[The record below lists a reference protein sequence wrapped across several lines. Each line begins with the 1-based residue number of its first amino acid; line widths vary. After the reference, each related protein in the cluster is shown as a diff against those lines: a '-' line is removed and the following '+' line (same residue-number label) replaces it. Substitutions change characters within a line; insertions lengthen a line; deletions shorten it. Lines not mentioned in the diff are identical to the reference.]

1 MNSPFSR
8 AVEEESLDPNSSVT
22 SSSATSSSTRTAKT
36 SLRRTFAVGTWIPRL
51 FSATCALSH
60 LVTPKVLLDE
70 WIWYRLGSRV
80 SPSALPEGEQPR
92 TITGICGPRR
102 RPYFAWYDRP
112 SSSWK
117 TCLGSLLSDISDEFL
132 ETWPRS
138 GSMRSGRCW
147 ARTTL
152 GRRTSGTASGS
163 SPFPTPAANCYGTNQ
178 SPSPGAS
185 VRESLETM
193 ARRDSWPTPH
203 GMGNDGA
210 RAAGPSGNE
219 LGNAVLRAER
229 TSWPTPNA
237 ADWPTPT
244 ICGNYNRAGL
254 SPTSGDGLATAVSAS
269 YPTPTARDSRDD
281 GGAPSA
287 QNRKT
292 PCLPAVVAQK
302 GQLNPDWVEALMGW
316 PIGWSGLPHKARG
329 PLDEERI
336 SMDGSL
342 LVFFPEEVGFPTDGS
357 ASKPSGTGKSRR
369 ASLPHGRNLSLERP
383 KTEEEETK

>member
-1 MNSPFSR
+1 
-8 AVEEESLDPNSSVT
+8 
-22 SSSATSSSTRTAKT
+22 
-36 SLRRTFAVGTWIPRL
+36 
-51 FSATCALSH
+51 
-60 LVTPKVLLDE
+60 
-70 WIWYRLGSRV
+70 LG
-80 SPSALPEGEQPR
+80 
-92 TITGICGPRR
+92 
-102 RPYFAWYDRP
+102 
-112 SSSWK
+112 
-117 TCLGSLLSDISDEFL
+117 EFL

-147 ARTTL
+147 ERTTL

-163 SPFPTPAANCYGTNQ
+163 SLLSTPVATYYSSNRSDSPNAASREGLGAMAKRGTGLR
-178 SPSPGAS
+178 PED
-185 VRESLETM
+185 R
-193 ARRDSWPTPH
+193 
-203 GMGNDGA
+203 
-210 RAAGPSGNE
+210 RAAGHSVT
-219 LGNAVLRAER
+219 LQDAVA
-229 TSWPTPNA
+229 WPTA
-237 ADWPTPT
+237 TV
-244 ICGNYNRAGL
+244 CGNHNRKGL

-316 PIGWSGLPHKARG
+316 PIGWTGLPHKARG

-336 SMDGSL
+336 NMDGSR
-342 LVFFPEEVGFPTDGS
+342 LVFFPEEVGFPTEGS

-383 KTEEEETK
+383 KTEEKETK